1 MKRIYYQKD
10 KKKVVAIDIK
20 KIATHS
26 IFAKDYESAHQK
38 LLKKHVTLSQGMDK
52 RLRKIF
58 SVKETKPKAKQLNDF
73 LGQLYVYLVKF
84 LKTNRVKIL
93 GIFAIMGMVN
103 YFTLSW
109 LKANISYLS
118 HIKINHASLTDNFM
132 NFPLMITIFC
142 ILFLLFLIPKKKK
155 NVILMFIILV
165 ADLIFFWKDRD
176 SFINLG
182 NNSFYILKIGQS
194 VLENTCFLFLLL
206 VTVFVVSL
214 IVYDTFE
221 AIYKWLVGTNKSIE
235 APKLSLIWAIV
246 AFLLGLLL
254 K

>member
-58 SVKETKPKAKQLNDF
+58 SVKETKPRAKQLNDF

-118 HIKINHASLTDNFM
+118 HIRINHASMTDNFM
-132 NFPLMITIFC
+132 NLPLMITIFC
-142 ILFLLFLIPKKKK
+142 ILFLF
-155 NVILMFIILV
+155 
-165 ADLIFFWKDRD
+165 
-176 SFINLG
+176 
-182 NNSFYILKIGQS
+182 
-194 VLENTCFLFLLL
+194 FLFQRKKRML
-206 VTVFVVSL
+206 
-214 IVYDTFE
+214 Y
-221 AIYKWLVGTNKSIE
+221 
-235 APKLSLIWAIV
+235 
-246 AFLLGLLL
+246 
-254 K
+254 